1 MTSEK
6 AEREFHRGPQIT
18 FQMELT
24 PEQYAALQE
33 WSASVP
39 TLYFLDI
46 CVVNATKLSDAAIEK
61 DARKE
66 KCIAHLRG
74 LDRPQHSF
82 SYLCALIEKVSDSR
96 GATSDV
102 DLEKQVLGDVAALRM
117 FFKNARVY
125 EPDEFLISYLRELRG
140 APHELARPNY
150 LVLLEAANNQFDLKN
165 PVSPMLRFQRAEKIL
180 KQADALSIARQHP
193 VVLVILACLYGN
205 PSAKRLMKFKA
216 DPAKF
221 SAENALADIMA
232 ISRFASLK
240 LEIEH
245 VGRQGGSYLRS
256 DFITDDDGLVGVL
269 KCFEATAVK
278 FQEKGDTYKTRLDV
292 RVKLEQLLTDLA
304 AKPLNEQRRAEG
316 RLEQESDEYEQIL
329 NLLAQVPEG
338 ASERIHVAPTTPNEA
353 SVHPAE

>member
-74 LDRPQHSF
+74 LDRHQHSF

-117 FFKNARVY
+117 FFKNARVH

-140 APHELARPNY
+140 AVLSIPVISTFETTLEVVAKFGKAAVLVTRANHMNAWIKALIRRY
-150 LVLLEAANNQFDLKN
+150 GYQHLVLDQATLDFPMSLPMLDRAYVGSEQFVNQFRQQARSLI
-165 PVSPMLRFQRAEKIL
+165 RAG
-180 KQADALSIARQHP
+180 ADVIVPAEGVLNT
-193 VVLVILACLYGN
+193 VLVENGVTDIDGVPVIDSYGILMAYGEMLV
-205 PSAKRLMKFKA
+205 R
-216 DPAKF
+216 
-221 SAENALADIMA
+221 
-232 ISRFASLK
+232 
-240 LEIEH
+240 
-245 VGRQGGSYLRS
+245 LRS
-256 DFITDDDGLVGVL
+256 KQGSSLVGEEVPTRVAAQL
-269 KCFEATAVK
+269 RSATAVS
-278 FQEKGDTYKTRLDV
+278 LV
-292 RVKLEQLLTDLA
+292 R
-304 AKPLNEQRRAEG
+304 P
-316 RLEQESDEYEQIL
+316 
-329 NLLAQVPEG
+329 
-338 ASERIHVAPTTPNEA
+338 
-353 SVHPAE
+353 